1 MNQQTMPSSIVDAQV
16 QRLLELVAEYK
27 QQQCDSILDHAHQ
40 QSRKI
45 IHDAYRSSRDRMHHD
60 IQLTRQ
66 DMREKLSAARAKQHT
81 VKMQQQHNADIAFL
95 NQAWQRLTDKLKQRW
110 QDPRLREQWIQT
122 VLSSAAKA
130 LSDQHW
136 QVDCPVEWP
145 DAERDRLTELAKRRF
160 GRTLGFN
167 GAADIEAGI
176 RIGAGGAWID
186 GTLQGLTADRM
197 RIESEILAQLRPRK
211 PQSEAGDSNNGNAP
225 LDNSNDSYNN
235 SHNNSHNN
243 SLKNNNHE

>member
-27 QQQCDSILDHAHQ
+27 QQQCDSILDHARR
-40 QSRKI
+40 QSGKI
-45 IHDAYRSSRDRMHHD
+45 IRDAYRSARDRIHND

-81 VKMQQQHNADIAFL
+81 VKMQQQHNADMAFL
-95 NQAWQRLTDKLKQRW
+95 NQAWQRLADKLKQRW
-110 QDPRLREQWIQT
+110 QNPRQREQWIQT
-122 VLSSAAKA
+122 VLSSAAKV
-130 LSDQHW
+130 LPDQHW
-136 QVDCPVEWP
+136 QVECPGDWP
-145 DAERDRLTELAKRRF
+145 DVERDRLSELANRQF
-160 GRTLGFN
+160 GRTISFY
-167 GAADIEAGI
+167 GAADIETGI

-197 RIESEILAQLRPRK
+197 RIESEMLAQLRPRK

-225 LDNSNDSYNN
+225 LDNSNDSNTKQQ
-235 SHNNSHNN
+235 S
-243 SLKNNNHE
+243 